1 MIRVTEDNLEELSK
15 QVEVLEVLDEGVKI
29 LTTKNGV
36 VMHESVAKWDDVVLF
51 GDNGSIAVLTKKEY
65 FAVQGDE
72 IINIQV
78 NLPEG
83 LDKVIEAT
91 PKEELSVMT
100 DAAME
105 KVVSTME
112 KTKKPRVKKTKKAE

>member
-15 QVEVLEVLDEGVKI
+15 QVEVIEVIDEGVKI

-36 VMHESVAKWDDVVLF
+36 VMRESVAKWDDVVVIDD
-51 GDNGSIAVLTKKEY
+51 GVISITPADVKYTFIDMK
-65 FAVQGDE
+65 
-72 IINIQV
+72 V

-83 LDKVIEAT
+83 LDKVIEDT

-105 KVVSTME
+105 KVISTVE
-112 KTKKPRVKKTKKAE
+112 KTKKVKAKKTKKAE

>member
-1 MIRVTEDNLEELSK
+1 MIRVTESNLEELSK
-15 QVEVLEVLDEGVKI
+15 RVEILEVLDEGVKI

-36 VMHESVAKWDDVVLF
+36 VMRESVAKWDDIVLF
-51 GDNGSIAVLTKKEY
+51 GNDMSITLSRGVD

-83 LDKVIEAT
+83 LDKVIEDT
-91 PKEELSVMT
+91 PKEELTAMT

-105 KVVSTME
+105 KVVSTVE
-112 KTKKPRVKKTKKAE
+112 KTKKVKAKKTKKAE

>member
-1 MIRVTEDNLEELSK
+1 MIRVTESNLEELSK
-15 QVEVLEVLDEGVKI
+15 RVEILEVLDEGVKI

-36 VMHESVAKWDDVVLF
+36 VMRESVAKWDDIVLF
-51 GDNGSIAVLTKKEY
+51 GNDMSITLSRGVD

-83 LDKVIEAT
+83 LDKVIEST
-91 PKEELSVMT
+91 PKEELTSMT

-112 KTKKPRVKKTKKAE
+112 KTKKPRAKKTKKAE

>member
-15 QVEVLEVLDEGVKI
+15 KVEILEVLDEGVKI

-36 VMHESVAKWDDVVLF
+36 VMRESVAKWDDIVLF
-51 GDNGSIAVLTKKEY
+51 GNNGAITVLTKKEY

-83 LDKVIEAT
+83 LDKVIEST
-91 PKEELSVMT
+91 PKEELSVMI

-105 KVVSTME
+105 KAVSTME
-112 KTKKPRVKKTKKAE
+112 KTKKPRAKKTKKAE

>member
-15 QVEVLEVLDEGVKI
+15 QVEVIEVIDEGVKI

-36 VMHESVAKWDDVVLF
+36 VMRESVAKWDDIVLF
-51 GDNGSIAVLTKKEY
+51 GDDMSITLSRGVD

-83 LDKVIEAT
+83 LDNVIEST

-112 KTKKPRVKKTKKAE
+112 KTKKPRAKKTKKVE

>member
-1 MIRVTEDNLEELSK
+1 MIRVTESNLEELSK
-15 QVEVLEVLDEGVKI
+15 RVEVLEVLDEGVKI

-36 VMHESVAKWDDVVLF
+36 VMRESVAKWDDIVLF
-51 GDNGSIAVLTKKEY
+51 GDDMSITLSRGVD

-83 LDKVIEAT
+83 LDNVIEST
-91 PKEELSVMT
+91 PKEELSVMI

-105 KVVSTME
+105 KV
-112 KTKKPRVKKTKKAE
+112 TKKPRAKNNK

>member
-1 MIRVTEDNLEELSK
+1 MIRVTESNLEELSK
-15 QVEVLEVLDEGVKI
+15 RVEVLEVLDEGVKI

-36 VMHESVAKWDDVVLF
+36 VMRESVAKWDDIVLF
-51 GDNGSIAVLTKKEY
+51 GDDMSITLSRGVD

-83 LDKVIEAT
+83 LDNVIEST

-112 KTKKPRVKKTKKAE
+112 KTKKPRAKKTKKAE

>member
-1 MIRVTEDNLEELSK
+1 MIRVTESNLEELSK
-15 QVEVLEVLDEGVKI
+15 RVEVLEVLDEGVKI

-36 VMHESVAKWDDVVLF
+36 VMRESVAKWDDIILF
-51 GDNGSIAVLTKKEY
+51 GDDMSITLSRGVD

-83 LDKVIEAT
+83 LDKVIEST

-112 KTKKPRVKKTKKAE
+112 KTKKPRAKKTKKAE

>member
-1 MIRVTEDNLEELSK
+1 MIRVTESNLEELSK
-15 QVEVLEVLDEGVKI
+15 RVEVLEVLDEGVKI

-36 VMHESVAKWDDVVLF
+36 VMRESVAKWDDIVLF
-51 GDNGSIAVLTKKEY
+51 GDDMSITLSRGVD

-83 LDKVIEAT
+83 LDNVIEST

-105 KVVSTME
+105 KVISTVE
-112 KTKKPRVKKTKKAE
+112 KTKKVKAKKTKKAE

>member
-1 MIRVTEDNLEELSK
+1 MIRVTESNLEELSK
-15 QVEVLEVLDEGVKI
+15 RVEVLEVLDEGVKI

-36 VMHESVAKWDDVVLF
+36 VMRESVAKWDDIVLF
-51 GDNGSIAVLTKKEY
+51 GNDMSITLSRGVD

-83 LDKVIEAT
+83 LDKVIEST
-91 PKEELSVMT
+91 PKEELTSMT

-112 KTKKPRVKKTKKAE
+112 KTKKPRAKKTKKAE